1 MKDLVLEPVNGSP
14 RVVWRIIN
22 GHPVPYTF
30 TVQRNGNTVTLGEL
44 AHHVTTRT
52 PVGEW
57 LENGARDARIQID
70 IVLQCAREGKNA
82 PAYVRY

>member
-14 RVVWRIIN
+14 RVVWRAIA

-30 TVQRNGNTVTLGEL
+30 TVQRDGRTVTLGEL
-44 AHHVTTRT
+44 ADHVTMRT
-52 PVGEW
+52 PVGDW
-57 LENGARDARIQID
+57 LEKGVRAAGIQID
-70 IVLQCAREGKNA
+70 VVLQCAREGKNA

>member
-30 TVQRNGNTVTLGEL
+30 TVQRNGITVTLGEL
-44 AHHVTTRT
+44 AHHVTMRT

-57 LENGARDARIQID
+57 LADLAREANIQFD
-70 IVLQCAREGKNA
+70 IVSQCAREGKNA